1 MVNLVLIVILIIFLD
16 SLISASEAAIYS
28 VPLHRVKLL
37 AEKNKVGKILLSLK
51 ESMERPIATLVAL
64 SNFVTVSGSIFV
76 GVLAAKE
83 MDDWRLGVF
92 SAMLTFLII
101 IFGEII
107 PKRLGERFST
117 AVAMVAATPVQFIS
131 YLFWPIT
138 WVIKKIT
145 EPFLEKD
152 QRTTSEEEIA
162 FLATLAEEEGAIET
176 GERKL
181 IQRIFRFNDITAAD
195 IMTPKHMVTF
205 VDGNKTVGEMA
216 EFIQKTNHSR
226 LPVFE
231 NEENNVIGIV
241 HQRNLL
247 LAITKGELGQP
258 IKNYAWDA
266 MIVPETRIIDDL
278 LKDMRDKRAQ
288 LAVVVSEYGN
298 IVGVVGIED
307 IIEELVG
314 EIIDEKDIVPET
326 IKRVSKTEILVHG
339 QTRISYVNQFF
350 NIDIKSKKTVN
361 GFLLDKLGELPR
373 EGQTFEVKD
382 IKFVVEM
389 VGPRTIDR
397 VRIIK
402 KTENIQI

>member
-1 MVNLVLIVILIIFLD
+1 
-16 SLISASEAAIYS
+16 
-28 VPLHRVKLL
+28 
-37 AEKNKVGKILLSLK
+37 
-51 ESMERPIATLVAL
+51 
-64 SNFVTVSGSIFV
+64 
-76 GVLAAKE
+76 
-83 MDDWRLGVF
+83 
-92 SAMLTFLII
+92 
-101 IFGEII
+101 
-107 PKRLGERFST
+107 
-117 AVAMVAATPVQFIS
+117 
-131 YLFWPIT
+131 
-138 WVIKKIT
+138 
-145 EPFLEKD
+145 
-152 QRTTSEEEIA
+152 
-162 FLATLAEEEGAIET
+162 
-176 GERKL
+176 
-181 IQRIFRFNDITAAD
+181 
-195 IMTPKHMVTF
+195 MTPKHMVTF
-205 VDGNKTVGEMA
+205 VDGNKTIGEMA

-226 LPVFE
+226 LPVFDG
-231 NEENNVIGIV
+231 EENNIIGIV

-247 LAITKGELGQP
+247 LAITKGELTQP

-278 LKDMRDKRAQ
+278 LKDMREKRAQ

-326 IKRVSKTEILVHG
+326 IKRVSKNEILVHG

-350 NIDIKSKKTVN
+350 NTDIKSKKTVN

-397 VRIIK
+397 VRITK
-402 KTENIQI
+402 KTEAAQEAGSK